1 VPVTLITGGST
12 GIGAATARL
21 LLDAGHQVV
30 VTARRADRL
39 AAFAA
44 ATGAGDKLLALPGD
58 AGEEADVRGWVARTV
73 EQFGRLDHVVA
84 NAGYS
89 THDTLADGDP
99 ARWRD
104 MLLANVLGPMLLIHA
119 SLPALTA
126 AAGDPGHTP
135 RIVLVGSVAG
145 VKNTPGNVY
154 SVTKWAVTALA
165 ENARLLVTGQGVG
178 VTLVAPGRV
187 DTPFWEERGGTAAV
201 GGPTMVADD
210 IARTIA
216 WALAQPPGVD
226 INTLVVRPVG
236 QAI

>member
-1 VPVTLITGGST
+1 MPVTLITGGST

-30 VTARRADRL
+30 VTARTEQRL
-39 AAFAA
+39 AEFAA
-44 ATGAGDKLLALPGD
+44 AAGAGDKLLTLPGD
-58 AGEEADVRGWVARTV
+58 ASVDEDVRGWVARTV
-73 EQFGRLDHVVA
+73 EHFGALDNVVA

-99 ARWRD
+99 QRWRE

-119 SLPALTA
+119 ALPVLRAED
-126 AAGDPGHTP
+126 GRTP

-154 SVTKWAVTALA
+154 SVTKWAVHALA
-165 ENARLLVTGQGVG
+165 ENARMLVTGQGVG

-187 DTPFWEERGGTAAV
+187 DTPFWDEKGGVAAV
-201 GGPTMVADD
+201 GGPTMGPDD
-210 IARTIA
+210 IARAIA
-216 WALAQPPGVD
+216 WSLAQPAGVD
-226 INTLVVRPVG
+226 VNTLVVRPVG

>member
-30 VTARRADRL
+30 VTARTEQRL
-39 AAFAA
+39 AEFAA
-44 ATGAGDKLLALPGD
+44 SAGAGDKLLTLPGD
-58 AGEEADVRGWVARTV
+58 ASVDEDVRGWVAGTV
-73 EQFGRLDHVVA
+73 EHFGALDNVVA

-99 ARWRD
+99 QRWRE

-119 SLPALTA
+119 ALPALRA
-126 AAGDPGHTP
+126 EAGRTP

-154 SVTKWAVTALA
+154 SVTKWAVHALA
-165 ENARLLVTGQGVG
+165 ENARMLVTGRGVG

-187 DTPFWEERGGTAAV
+187 DTPFWDEKGGVAAV
-201 GGPTMVADD
+201 GGPTMGPDD
-210 IARTIA
+210 IARAIA
-216 WALAQPPGVD
+216 WSLAQPAGVD
-226 INTLVVRPVG
+226 VNTLVVRPVG
-236 QAI
+236 QAV